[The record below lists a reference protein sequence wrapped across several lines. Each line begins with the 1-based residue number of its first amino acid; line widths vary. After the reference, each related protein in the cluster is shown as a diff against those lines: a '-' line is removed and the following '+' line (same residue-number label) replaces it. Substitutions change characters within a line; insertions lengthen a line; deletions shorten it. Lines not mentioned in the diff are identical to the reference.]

1 MEGGHRSMNTISIVV
16 HNLSKEFNRRPIF
29 SNLSF
34 SLSSPV
40 SLAIIG
46 KNGAGKSTLLKILG
60 GLISATRGTVSYTMH
75 EKNIDMEEFKQQVG
89 FVSPYLN
96 LYDEFTA
103 MENLQLLS
111 SIRAATQRNE
121 QRIEELLNVVD
132 LWNRRNDLVGTFSSG
147 MKQRLKYAFALIH
160 EPKVLILDEPTSN
173 LDTEGI
179 EFVQTIVNKQKKEGI
194 LVVATNNKEEADWC
208 TQAIQVG
215 MTVPAV
221 YSQRTT

>member
-1 MEGGHRSMNTISIVV
+1 MESDHHSMNTISIVV
-16 HNLSKEFNRRPIF
+16 HNLSKEFNRRPVF
-29 SNLSF
+29 HDLSF

-40 SLAIIG
+40 SFAIIG
-46 KNGAGKSTLLKILG
+46 KNGAGKSTLSKILG
-60 GLISATRGTVSYTMH
+60 GLMSATRGTISYTMH
-75 EKNIDMEEFKQQVG
+75 DKNIDVEEFKQQVG

-103 MENLQLLS
+103 LENLQILS

-121 QRIEELLNVVD
+121 HTIEELLNVVD
-132 LWNRRNDLVGTFSSG
+132 LWKRRNDPVGTFSSG

-160 EPKVLILDEPTSN
+160 KPKVLILDEPTSN

-179 EFVQTIVNKQKKEGI
+179 EFVQTIVDKQKKEGI
-194 LVVATNNKEEADWC
+194 LVVATNNKAEADWC

-215 MTVPAV
+215 MTVPV
-221 YSQRTT
+221 VHSRRTP